1 MNTNNSVMALATRF
15 NDKGDWTLEQQFVLQ
30 MGSSYLMAH
39 GLGTPLAKDA
49 KTEIN
54 IPEDGDYRLW
64 VRTKNWTAF
73 WSEGKTPGIFQVLV
87 DGKADPSEFGIG
99 KTPLDV
105 KSGIDF
111 PDDIDT
117 SREARA
123 ERAQWYWQK
132 GETYHLTK
140 GSHSIALHDLMGLD
154 GRCDAIILTSTD
166 EVPGDSL
173 EDYRALRE
181 ALLGP
186 GKPEDKGNYDFV
198 VIGAGMSGLCAA
210 IAAARLGLKVALVQD
225 RYILG
230 GNNSSEVRVGLGGQ
244 INMPPYPSLGY
255 ILNEI
260 GPDRI
265 GNARGAHHY
274 QDWKKWDVIA
284 AEPNISLFAGYTVV
298 NAEMKDGKIVAVTAV
313 EATNQ
318 NLIRISG
325 NLFSDCT
332 GDANLAVMA
341 GAATMMGREARSE
354 FGETLAPEKADDFT
368 MGVSIEWYCEDWN
381 TPCSFPDS
389 VDWGLKL
396 DEDTVEPVHRANWY
410 WEVGMRDDQIA
421 DAEKIRDYG
430 MYVAYSTFS
439 YCKNRLAK
447 KEDWECTH
455 LTWVSHVSGKRESRR
470 IVGDLILREQDLT
483 RPIPYEDGTCTTTWR
498 IDQHYPM
505 EKNSADY
512 PGEEWMSYGK
522 LMPIDPY
529 AIPYRCLYSR
539 DVPNL
544 FMAGRDISVTHVALG
559 SVRVMRTCAM
569 MGEVVGMAAAVCCR
583 RGAMPRDVYTTWFQD
598 LVELM
603 KKGTG
608 RTDVPYTQ
616 FYHQVDRTGHQAEDR

>member
-73 WSEGKTPGIFQVLV
+73 WSEGKTPGIFQVLI
-87 DGKADPSEFGIG
+87 DGKADSSEFGIG
-99 KTPLDV
+99 KTPLAV
-105 KSGIDF
+105 KAGIDF

-181 ALLGP
+181 ALLGQ
-186 GKPEDKGNYDFV
+186 GKPEDKGNYDLV

-583 RGAMPRDVYTTWFQD
+583 RGSMPRDVYTTWFQD

>member
-99 KTPLDV
+99 KMPLDV
-105 KSGIDF
+105 KAGIDF

-154 GRCDAIILTSTD
+154 GRCDAIILTSTN

-186 GKPEDKGNYDFV
+186 GKPEDKGNYDLV

-298 NAEMKDGKIVAVTAV
+298 NAEMKDGRIVAVTAV

-583 RGAMPRDVYTTWFQD
+583 RGSMPRDVYTTWFQD

>member
-73 WSEGKTPGIFQVLV
+73 WSEGKTPGIFQVLI

-99 KTPLDV
+99 KMPLDV
-105 KSGIDF
+105 KAGIDF

-186 GKPEDKGNYDFV
+186 GKPEDEGNYDLV

-583 RGAMPRDVYTTWFQD
+583 RGSMPRDVYTTWFQD

>member
-1 MNTNNSVMALATRF
+1 MNTKDSVMVLATTF
-15 NDKGDWTLEQQFVLQ
+15 KDKGDWTVEQQFVLQ
-30 MGSSYLMAH
+30 MGSSYLFAH
-39 GLGTPLAKDA
+39 GLGTPLEKDA
-49 KTEIN
+49 VTDIE
-54 IPEDGDYRLW
+54 IPEDGEYRLW

-73 WSEGKTPGIFQVLV
+73 WSEGKTPGIFQVKI
-87 DGKADPSEFGIG
+87 DGVADPAEFGEG

-105 KSGIDF
+105 KAGIDF
-111 PDDIDT
+111 PEDLDT

-123 ERAQWYWQK
+123 KRAQWYWQK
-132 GETYHLTK
+132 GGTYTLSR
-140 GSHSIALHDLMGLD
+140 GRHSIALHDLMGLD
-154 GRCDAIILTSTD
+154 GRCDAIILTRSD
-166 EVPGDSL
+166 EEPGDSL
-173 EDYRALRE
+173 EDYRSLRA
-181 ALLGP
+181 ALLGNDAP
-186 GKPEDKGNYDFV
+186 ADKGHYDFV
-198 VIGAGMSGLCAA
+198 IVGAGMSGLCAA
-210 IAAARLGLKVALVQD
+210 IAAARLGLKVALIQD

-298 NAEMKDGKIVAVTAV
+298 EAEMKDGKIAAVTAV
-313 EATNQ
+313 EATEQ
-318 NLIRISG
+318 TKIRISG
-325 NLFSDCT
+325 ELFSDCT
-332 GDANLAVMA
+332 GDAHLAVMA
-341 GAATMMGREARSE
+341 GARTMMGREARSE

-389 VDWGLKL
+389 LDWGLKL

-522 LMPIDPY
+522 LCPIDPY

-569 MGEVVGMAAAVCCR
+569 MGEVVGMAATVCR
-583 RGAMPRDVYTTWFQD
+583 RREVLPRAVYTDWFQD

>member
-15 NDKGDWTLEQQFVLQ
+15 NDKGDWTVEQQFVLQ

-99 KTPLDV
+99 KMPLDV
-105 KSGIDF
+105 KAGIDF

-166 EVPGDSL
+166 DVPGDSL

-186 GKPEDKGNYDFV
+186 GKPEDKGNYDLV

-447 KEDWECTH
+447 KEDWECAH

-583 RGAMPRDVYTTWFQD
+583 RGSMPRDVYTTWFQE

>member
-1 MNTNNSVMALATRF
+1 MDAFSKDNSILLLATRF
-15 NDKGDWTLEQQFVLQ
+15 DNPGDWIVEQQFVLQ

-39 GLGTPLAKDA
+39 GLGSPLVHDA
-49 KTEIN
+49 ETSFD
-54 IPEDGDYRLW
+54 IPSEGDYTMY

-73 WSEGKTPGIFQVLV
+73 WSEGKTPGIFQVKV
-87 DGKADPSEFGIG
+87 DGTTDEAEFGIG
-99 KTPLDV
+99 KQGDNR
-105 KSGIDF
+105 K
-111 PDDIDT
+111 
-117 SREARA
+117 

-132 GETYHLTK
+132 GGVYHLSK
-140 GSHSIALHDLMGLD
+140 GKHTIALHDLMGLD
-154 GRCDAIILTSTD
+154 GRCDAILFTQAEQAPCD
-166 EVPGDSL
+166 CLNG
-173 EDYRALRE
+173 YKKLRE
-181 ALLGP
+181 TLLP
-186 GKPEDKGNYDFV
+186 EPTEDKGTYDFV
-198 VIGAGMSGLCAA
+198 VVGGGMSGLCAA
-210 IAAARLGLKVALVQD
+210 IAAARYGSKVALIQD

-244 INMPPYPSLGY
+244 INMAPYPSLGY

-274 QDWKKWDVIA
+274 QDWKKMDVIL
-284 AEPNISLFAGYTVV
+284 AEKNITLFTGYTV
-298 NAEMKDGKIVAVTAV
+298 DGVVMEGKKIKSVTAV
-313 EATNQ
+313 EATRQ
-318 NLIRISG
+318 NRIKISG
-325 NLFSDCT
+325 YVFSDCT
-332 GDANLAVMA
+332 GDAHLAVMA
-341 GAATMMGREARSE
+341 GAETMMGRESRSLY
-354 FGETLAPEKADDFT
+354 GETLAPEKADDFT

-381 TPCSFPDS
+381 TPCTFPDS
-389 VDWGLKL
+389 LDWGLRL

-410 WEVGMRDDQIA
+410 WEVGMRDDQVA

-505 EKNSADY
+505 EKNSRDY

-539 DVPNL
+539 DIDNM

-569 MGEVVGMAAAVCCR
+569 MGEVVGLAANVCTKKKI
-583 RGAMPRDVYTTWFQD
+583 MPRDIYTSYFSD

-603 KKGTG
+603 KKGAG

>member
-99 KTPLDV
+99 KMPLDV
-105 KSGIDF
+105 KAGIDF

-166 EVPGDSL
+166 DVPGDSL

-186 GKPEDKGNYDFV
+186 GKPEDKGNYDLV

-583 RGAMPRDVYTTWFQD
+583 RGSMPRDVYTTWFQD

>member
-99 KTPLDV
+99 KMPLDV
-105 KSGIDF
+105 KAGIDF

-181 ALLGP
+181 ALLGL
-186 GKPEDKGNYDFV
+186 GKPEDKGNYDLV